1 MKESLSKSQPNIS
14 VAASASG
21 SARLWLLGT
30 LTAGHFVIHWF
41 QQFFPVV
48 LPSLKSGL
56 SLDNVQV
63 GALTSARQL
72 AQALF
77 ETPLGMLGDAMVRF
91 RPHLLAAALLAMGAG
106 YFLFGV
112 APPFFLA
119 LLGAALIGLGTA
131 LWHPTAAAAL
141 SNRFP
146 ERRATALSIHGTGA
160 TLGDTLTP
168 LAVGW
173 LLALFSWEAVCRGQI
188 GLGLILGL
196 LFWKLLAASLSSAES
211 PAARG
216 SRLRQVG
223 ALLANLAF
231 IGVAVA
237 TGLMQ
242 MGRLIVLTFLPIY
255 LQEELGYSAVALGF
269 FVALLHAMGIVSQPI
284 LGILSDRLGR
294 KAVLLPSF
302 ASLGILFAL
311 LAAAEP
317 GIGLASVIALIGI
330 FFYTLLNITNAA
342 AMDVAGDN
350 IQGSSY
356 GLTFLVAQAVVVPT
370 PMVAGYFAS
379 AFGLRFAFLLAAGC
393 VLTGALV
400 IAPLR
405 LRGASGWPA

>member
-1 MKESLSKSQPNIS
+1 MNDRSAESRM
-14 VAASASG
+14 AASLGAKALRSE
-21 SARLWLLGT
+21 RLWLLGI

-48 LPSLKSGL
+48 LPSLKTGL

-77 ETPLGMLGDAMVRF
+77 ETPLGMVGDAMVRF
-91 RPHLLAAALLAMGAG
+91 RPLLLAAALIAMGVG
-106 YFLFGV
+106 YFLFGA
-112 APPFFLA
+112 APLFFTA
-119 LLGAALIGLGTA
+119 LLGSALIGLGTA
-131 LWHPTAAAAL
+131 LWHPTAAAVL

-160 TLGDTLTP
+160 TLSDTLTP

-173 LLALFSWEAVCRGQI
+173 LLALFSWEAVCRAQI
-188 GLGLILGL
+188 LVGLAWGLV
-196 LFWKLLAASLSSAES
+196 FWRALAGSLSAAE

-223 ALLANLAF
+223 ALLANVAF

-255 LQEELGYSAVALGF
+255 LQEELGYSAVALGL

-284 LGILSDRLGR
+284 LGVLSDRLGR
-294 KAVLLPSF
+294 RAVLVPSF
-302 ASLGILFAL
+302 SMLGILFAL
-311 LAAAEP
+311 LAVAEP
-317 GIGLASVIALIGI
+317 GLQLGVVIALIGI

-342 AMDVAGDN
+342 AMDVAGAA

-370 PMVAGYFAS
+370 PMVAGYLTG
-379 AFGLRFAFLLAAGC
+379 AFGLRSAFLLAGSC
-393 VLTGALV
+393 VLVGALI

-405 LRGASGWPA
+405 LRGGLSR